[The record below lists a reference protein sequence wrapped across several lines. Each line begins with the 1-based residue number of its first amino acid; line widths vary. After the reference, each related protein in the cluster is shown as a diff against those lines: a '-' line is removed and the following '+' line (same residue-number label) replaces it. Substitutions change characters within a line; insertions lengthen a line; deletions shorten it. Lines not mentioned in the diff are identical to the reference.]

1 MIKLKKVTPMFNK
14 IITTAEFTEELTES
28 GIITNTK
35 KSVDEFQTVIAV
47 GDSVRSIKVG
57 DVVCIDPNRYAV
69 RKYKK
74 DSVKADIEEY
84 ANTIIDYEI
93 PLIIL
98 DGVKHLMI
106 MDSDVLFIVD
116 DYEKIEPKQII
127 DNTKVL
133 I

>member
-98 DGVKHLMI
+98 DGIKHLMI

-133 I
+133 M

>member
-57 DVVCIDPNRYAV
+57 DVVCVDPNRYAV

>member
-74 DSVKADIEEY
+74 DSAKADIEEY

-106 MDSDVLFIVD
+106 MDNDVLFIVD

>member
-57 DVVCIDPNRYAV
+57 DVVCVDPNRYAV

-74 DSVKADIEEY
+74 DSAKADIEEY

-133 I
+133 M

>member
-133 I
+133 M

>member
-35 KSVDEFQTVIAV
+35 KSVDEFQTVVAV

-57 DVVCIDPNRYAV
+57 DVVCVDPNRYAV

-74 DSVKADIEEY
+74 DSAKADIEEY

>member
-57 DVVCIDPNRYAV
+57 DVVCVDPNRYAV

-74 DSVKADIEEY
+74 DSVKADMEEY

-116 DYEKIEPKQII
+116 DYEKIEKKQII

-133 I
+133 M

>member
-14 IITTAEFTEELTES
+14 IITTAEFTEELSES

-57 DVVCIDPNRYAV
+57 DVVCVDPNRYAV

>member
-1 MIKLKKVTPMFNK
+1 MFNK

-57 DVVCIDPNRYAV
+57 DVVCVDPNRYAV

-133 I
+133 M

>member
-14 IITTAEFTEELTES
+14 IITTAEFTEELTEN

-57 DVVCIDPNRYAV
+57 DVVCVDPNRYAV

-74 DSVKADIEEY
+74 DSAKADMEEY

-133 I
+133 M

>member
-14 IITTAEFTEELTES
+14 IITTAEFTEELTDS

-57 DVVCIDPNRYAV
+57 DVVCVDPNRYAV

-74 DSVKADIEEY
+74 DSAKADMEEY

-133 I
+133 M

>member
-57 DVVCIDPNRYAV
+57 DVVCVDPNRYAV

-74 DSVKADIEEY
+74 DSAKADMEEY
-84 ANTIIDYEI
+84 ANAIIDYEI

-133 I
+133 M

>member
-47 GDSVRSIKVG
+47 GDNVRSIKVG

-69 RKYKK
+69 HKYKK
-74 DSVKADIEEY
+74 DSVKADMEEY

-106 MDSDVLFIVD
+106 MDNDVLFIVD

>member
-14 IITTAEFTEELTES
+14 IITTAEFTEELSES

-57 DVVCIDPNRYAV
+57 DVVCVDPNRYAV

-116 DYEKIEPKQII
+116 DYEKIEPTQII

-133 I
+133 M

>member
-14 IITTAEFTEELTES
+14 IITTAEFTEELSES

-57 DVVCIDPNRYAV
+57 DVVCVDPNRYAV

-74 DSVKADIEEY
+74 DSAKADMEEY

-133 I
+133 M

>member
-57 DVVCIDPNRYAV
+57 DVVCVDPNRYAV

-133 I
+133 M

>member
-57 DVVCIDPNRYAV
+57 DIVCVDPNRYAV

-133 I
+133 M

>member
-14 IITTAEFTEELTES
+14 IITTAEFTEELSES

-57 DVVCIDPNRYAV
+57 DVVCVDPNRYAV

-133 I
+133 M

>member
-35 KSVDEFQTVIAV
+35 KSVDEFQTVVAV
-47 GDSVRSIKVG
+47 GESVRIIKVG
-57 DVVCIDPNRYAV
+57 DVVCVDPNRYAV

-133 I
+133 M

>member
-14 IITTAEFTEELTES
+14 IITTAEFTEELTDS

-57 DVVCIDPNRYAV
+57 DVVCVDPNRYAV

-74 DSVKADIEEY
+74 DSAKADIEEY

-133 I
+133 M

>member
-57 DVVCIDPNRYAV
+57 DVVCVDPNRYAV

-74 DSVKADIEEY
+74 DSAKADMEEY

-116 DYEKIEPKQII
+116 NYEKIEPKQII

-133 I
+133 M

>member
-47 GDSVRSIKVG
+47 GDNVRSIKVG
-57 DVVCIDPNRYAV
+57 DVVCVDPNRYAV

-74 DSVKADIEEY
+74 DSAKADMEEY

-133 I
+133 V

>member
-1 MIKLKKVTPMFNK
+1 MIKLKKVIPMFNK

-57 DVVCIDPNRYAV
+57 DVVCVDPNRYAV

-74 DSVKADIEEY
+74 DSAKADMEEY

-133 I
+133 M

>member
-57 DVVCIDPNRYAV
+57 DVVCVDPNRYAV

-74 DSVKADIEEY
+74 DSAKADMEEY

-133 I
+133 M

>member
-14 IITTAEFTEELTES
+14 IITTAEFTEELSEH

-47 GDSVRSIKVG
+47 GDNVRSIKVG

-74 DSVKADIEEY
+74 DSAKADMEEY

-93 PLIIL
+93 PLVIL

-133 I
+133 M

>member
-57 DVVCIDPNRYAV
+57 DVVCVDPNRYAV

-116 DYEKIEPKQII
+116 DYEKIEQKQII

-133 I
+133 M

>member
-35 KSVDEFQTVIAV
+35 KSVDEFQTVVAV

-57 DVVCIDPNRYAV
+57 DVVCVDPNRYAV

-74 DSVKADIEEY
+74 DSAKADIEEY

-133 I
+133 M

>member
-14 IITTAEFTEELTES
+14 IITTAEFTEELTDS

-57 DVVCIDPNRYAV
+57 DVVCVDPNRYAV

-133 I
+133 M

>member
-14 IITTAEFTEELTES
+14 IITTAEFTEELTDS

-57 DVVCIDPNRYAV
+57 DVVCVDPNRYAV

-74 DSVKADIEEY
+74 DSAKADMEEY

>member
-28 GIITNTK
+28 SIITNTK

-57 DVVCIDPNRYAV
+57 DVVCVDPNRYAV

-133 I
+133 M

>member
-57 DVVCIDPNRYAV
+57 DVVCVDPNRYAV

-74 DSVKADIEEY
+74 DSAKADMEEY
-84 ANTIIDYEI
+84 ANTIIDYE
-93 PLIIL
+93 
-98 DGVKHLMI
+98 K
-106 MDSDVLFIVD
+106 
-116 DYEKIEPKQII
+116 
-127 DNTKVL
+127 KV
-133 I
+133 